1 MSQYQARI
9 TAANIERRQTMRISF
24 DCPARF
30 RTISGD
36 REARLANLS
45 EQGAK
50 ILIDSPPRDGMSGWL
65 IFAGHE
71 LFCTV
76 VWANSDACGVAF
88 ERPLSQQAFVL
99 LAGLEAAASGPVAR
113 TGNIPLGRK
122 RSGLLVAGNGE

>member
-1 MSQYQARI
+1 
-9 TAANIERRQTMRISF
+9 MRISF
-24 DCPARF
+24 DCPACF

-50 ILIDSPPRDGMSGWL
+50 VLIASPPRDGMSGWL

-71 LFCTV
+71 LFCKV
-76 VWANSDACGVAF
+76 IWASSDSCGVEF
-88 ERPLSQQAFVL
+88 ERPLSQQAFFL

-122 RSGLLVAGNGE
+122 RSSLLVADSGD